1 VTGANSHGA
10 EPAPLAG
17 TTVLDFTRILSGPFA
32 TMLLADLGADVIKV
46 ERPGSGDDSRSW
58 GPPFVGG
65 TSSYFQAINRGKR
78 SVVIDLRSEGGRDLV
93 HELAAEADVLVE
105 NFRPGVTQRLGI
117 SYEDLEAVNPRLV
130 YASING
136 FGATGPKAGEAGT
149 EVIVEAET
157 GLMAMMGVAG
167 GPPVRFGVA
176 MIDIATGIA
185 AVAGI
190 LGALLQR
197 ASTGRGR
204 NMQFPLY
211 ATAFSCLGTVISSAS
226 VDPSSQ
232 GGRWGSGHPSI
243 VPYSAFETSDGYVV
257 LGAINE
263 EMWTRLVDA
272 LDLFD
277 LADDP
282 RAMTNHRRVANREF
296 VEGRVSDALRTL
308 PREEVTRRL
317 TEHGVLVAPVKPAI
331 EAIKDPQV
339 DVLDLIYEEAGVAF
353 AQTPLAHFNPERLA
367 PAPML
372 GEHTLEI
379 LREKLGLP
387 EKELDRLVSEQS
399 IASTDADATVADG
412 LASLHSESS
421 IPAVGSPAEP
431 GGSSG

>member
-1 VTGANSHGA
+1 MADLLPDGD
-10 EPAPLAG
+10 PPPLAG

-65 TSSYFQAINRGKR
+65 TSSYFQAVNRGKR
-78 SVVIDLRSEGGRDLV
+78 SVAIDLQTESGRRTVRDL
-93 HELAAEADVLVE
+93 AARADVIVE

-117 SYEDLEAVNPRLV
+117 AYEDLQPRSPGLV

-136 FGATGPKAGEAGT
+136 FGATGPKSSEAGT

-157 GLMAMMGVAG
+157 GLMDMMGVAG

-190 LGALLQR
+190 MGALMQR

-204 NMQFPLY
+204 QMQFPLY
-211 ATAFSCLGTVISSAS
+211 TTAFSCLGTVIASAS
-226 VDPSSQ
+226 VDPSGQ

-243 VPYSAFETSDGYVV
+243 VPYSAFETADGYVV
-257 LGAINE
+257 LGAVNE
-263 EMWTRLVDA
+263 DMWGRLVEA
-272 LDLFD
+272 LDLSD

-282 RAMTNHRRVANREF
+282 RAVTNHQRVAHRDY
-296 VEGRVSDALRTL
+296 VEERIHAAVRSL

-317 TEHGVLVAPVKPAI
+317 TEKRVLVAPVKPAM

-339 DVLDLIYEEAGVAF
+339 QVLDLIDEEAGVSF
-353 AQTPLAHFNPERLA
+353 VRTPLASFNDGPLS

-372 GEHTLEI
+372 GQHTAEV
-379 LREKLGLP
+379 LREQLSLSDEEFRGL
-387 EKELDRLVSEQS
+387 LADQS
-399 IASTDADATVADG
+399 VAEAVTEAVPHG
-412 LASLHSESS
+412 FASLHSDSS
-421 IPAVGSPAEP
+421 THAESPAEAT
-431 GGSSG
+431 